1 MRENV
6 GFMRDFIP
14 FTEEEYR
21 TAEEVAA
28 VFRRADLIP
37 CTRCR
42 YCTAG
47 CPKHIS
53 IPDLFSDMNA
63 KTMYKDWNSDWY
75 YGVHTA
81 KGGRA
86 RDCIGCAR
94 CERACPQHLP
104 IRELLKKVS
113 AVFDVPENGI

>member
-1 MRENV
+1 
-6 GFMRDFIP
+6 
-14 FTEEEYR
+14 
-21 TAEEVAA
+21 
-28 VFRRADLIP
+28 
-37 CTRCR
+37 
-42 YCTAG
+42 
-47 CPKHIS
+47 
-53 IPDLFSDMNA
+53 MNA

-86 RDCIGCAR
+86 RDCIGCGR